1 MDRPRSLFVKCAAM
15 SLGELSISGSVVR
28 PGDADWDTARLAWNL
43 AADQRPEAVVL
54 VESADDIAKAVRFAA
69 EHGLKVAAQG
79 TGHGA
84 VALGSLENTLLVKTE
99 RMRGVEVD
107 GEAQTARVE
116 AGVLAMELGAASQA
130 KGLCSLP
137 GSAPDVGVV
146 GYTLGGGLS
155 WLGRRYG
162 FACNRVIAIELVT
175 AAGEIRRVDAEHD
188 ADLFWAMRGGGG
200 CYAIVTALHVAL
212 LPIAELYAGIT
223 ILPAELGADAI
234 RAYRD
239 WTQTVPEEVT
249 SIVRFLRPPPLPDV
263 PEPLRDRPL
272 ITIDAAFIGS
282 QAEGEELIAPL
293 REIGEPIMDTFAQ
306 IPAEALSKI
315 HMDPEQPVPGL
326 GHHALIE
333 QLPDE
338 AIEAFVGAVGP
349 EAGSPLLLAELRH
362 IGGALGRENEHA
374 GALAKL
380 DADYLMFGIG
390 IPMTPE
396 LGQAID
402 QSLDHLEQTMAPW
415 SADGGYFNFAERHCG
430 VDTILPAAVCDRL
443 GEVKHRWDPDGLIR
457 SNHAVAVAPA

>member
-1 MDRPRSLFVKCAAM
+1 M
-15 SLGELSISGSVVR
+15 SLEELTISGSVVR
-28 PGDADWDTARLAWNL
+28 PGEADWDAARMAWNL
-43 AADQRPEAVVL
+43 AADQHPEAVVL
-54 VESADDIAKAVRFAA
+54 VESADDIAKTVRFAA
-69 EHGLKVAAQG
+69 EHGCRSPRRAPATAPSRSARSRTRCSSRPSG
-79 TGHGA
+79 CA
-84 VALGSLENTLLVKTE
+84 VS
-99 RMRGVEVD
+99 RS
-107 GEAQTARVE
+107 TAR
-116 AGVLAMELGAASQA
+116 
-130 KGLCSLP
+130 
-137 GSAPDVGVV
+137 
-146 GYTLGGGLS
+146 
-155 WLGRRYG
+155 RR
-162 FACNRVIAIELVT
+162 
-175 AAGEIRRVDAEHD
+175 RRAWKP
-188 ADLFWAMRGGGG
+188 DLFWAMRGGGG

-212 LPIAELYAGIT
+212 LPIPELYAGIT

-239 WTQTVPEEVT
+239 WTESVPEEVT

-282 QAEGEELIAPL
+282 QAEGEALIAPL

-326 GHHALIE
+326 GHHALIK

-338 AIEAFVGAVGP
+338 AIDAFVGAVGP

-362 IGGALGRENEHA
+362 IGGALGRESENA

-390 IPMTPE
+390 LPMTPE

-402 QSLDHLEQTMAPW
+402 RSLDQLEQTMAPW
-415 SADGGYFNFAERHCG
+415 SADGGYFNFAERECG
-430 VDTILPAAVCDRL
+430 VDTILPAAVCDHL